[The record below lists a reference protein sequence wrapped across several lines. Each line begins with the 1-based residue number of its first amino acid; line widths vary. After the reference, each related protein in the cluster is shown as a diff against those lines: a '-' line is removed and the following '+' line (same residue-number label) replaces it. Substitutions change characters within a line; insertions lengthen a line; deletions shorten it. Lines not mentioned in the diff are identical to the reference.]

1 MNIFIPYPDSIEK
14 SVQSLCDVRL
24 NKQAV
29 ETYQLFSSA
38 LKERDG
44 EKVRLAHPVYVFYKN
59 NIDFLAYYGLLACEE
74 YEFRTGKMHSCYM
87 HFVEYLKERKLD
99 LDVAPEF
106 VPYYMEG
113 SKNTPDCIRTTRTD
127 AVGELFKAKLISK
140 WEADKEK
147 DRIVKFGIRGIP
159 EFYKAYLEMTDEQ
172 QEEYWNKVKELKE
185 SVK

>member
-24 NKQAV
+24 NKQVV

-113 SKNTPDCIRTTRTD
+113 SKNTPDCIRTTQIN

-147 DRIVKFGIRGIP
+147 GRIVKFGIRGIP